1 MVESPGCQ
9 DGHLSVP
16 PGNTV
21 LIRGVP
27 IFKALTDALVEN
39 LASTSRLHRVLP
51 RTVLFRE
58 GNEPEALHI
67 LLKGHVILSAQS
79 TDGREAVTEIVQPV
93 RHIALATVLARLPHV
108 VSAETVARSDLLVI
122 PTDALHDLMHSSSEF
137 AGVLMRAHAMD
148 YMAMVREV
156 CDLKLRTATE
166 RLADYL
172 LQFVQDN
179 PTDAVQVQLPIGKQ
193 LLAARL
199 GCRQENLSRAFSML
213 RNVGVETHGRRVI
226 LHNVQALRAYAL
238 SGNASEPKLP

>member
-1 MVESPGCQ
+1 M
-9 DGHLSVP
+9 
-16 PGNTV
+16 
-21 LIRGVP
+21 
-27 IFKALTDALVEN
+27 
-39 LASTSRLHRVLP
+39 
-51 RTVLFRE
+51 
-58 GNEPEALHI
+58 
-67 LLKGHVILSAQS
+67 
-79 TDGREAVTEIVQPV
+79 
-93 RHIALATVLARLPHV
+93 
-108 VSAETVARSDLLVI
+108 SAETVARSDLLVI